1 LPKASLRLV
10 RWRRVEIF
18 LSVGKK
24 SLRKKNIFFCRISFF
39 RSFGENN
46 YFLAKLILARARGSA
61 SYVSKAF
68 LKVPW
73 PAPGLSDQMIFRACF
88 RPSGLALI
96 SSVRTK
102 FLARARGR
110 ANTVRGRG
118 GVARHARQSLTRQ
131 GDGLGV
137 QPSAQHRSRALR
149 GKADPPSGLSSVY
162 YLGCCELII

>member
-46 YFLAKLILARARGSA
+46 YFLAKLIFFENLQVSEGRPA
-61 SYVSKAF
+61 SFAKALPETRYVSKAF

-73 PAPGLSDQMIFRACF
+73 PAPDLSAPGL
-88 RPSGLALI
+88 L
-96 SSVRTK
+96 
-102 FLARARGR
+102 
-110 ANTVRGRG
+110 
-118 GVARHARQSLTRQ
+118 
-131 GDGLGV
+131 
-137 QPSAQHRSRALR
+137 
-149 GKADPPSGLSSVY
+149 
-162 YLGCCELII
+162 